1 MVTLKNRTMALSK
14 VSVTRQVLVT
24 SSIELH
30 IPTKLL
36 TM

>member
-1 MVTLKNRTMALSK
+1 MVTSNYGSLERYRLR
-14 VSVTRQVLVT
+14 VQVLVT